1 MFWKQALN
9 HKLMRNM
16 AKGGAEAI
24 AALTGFVKNLY
35 DMIQG
40 GDSEAIEVRLSSMSR
55 LRKFFG
61 AALGRCAQ
69 WRKTSESR
77 RRVLVSRSC

>member
-1 MFWKQALN
+1 
-9 HKLMRNM
+9 M
-16 AKGGAEAI
+16 AKGGGEAI